1 MIVFQNKKLLD
12 DVDFIGLSKWLEQVV
27 IQEKKILG
35 EIVCVFCDDKYLF

>member
-12 DVDFIGLSKWLEQVV
+12 DVDFLGLSNWLKQVV

-35 EIVCVFCDDKYLF
+35 EIDMIIATQRT